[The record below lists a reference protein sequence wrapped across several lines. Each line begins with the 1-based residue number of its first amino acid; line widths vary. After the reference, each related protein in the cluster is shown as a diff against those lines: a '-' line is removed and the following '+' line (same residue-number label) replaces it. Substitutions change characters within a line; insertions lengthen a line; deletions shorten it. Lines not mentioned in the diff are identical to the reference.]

1 MLAEI
6 FLRSKCLKLS
16 VCFTLGSACHSE
28 IAISYHVWLAVPM
41 WTALDPPK
49 HAVVSSWRED
59 VWVMGASCQPQECAQ
74 ESRSHSLMLDRE
86 REKLTALQIK
96 IEFKLEIP
104 MLGNT

>member
-49 HAVVSSWRED
+49 HAVVSSWRDKVLE
-59 VWVMGASCQPQECAQ
+59 
-74 ESRSHSLMLDRE
+74 
-86 REKLTALQIK
+86 LQLQLQYQS
-96 IEFKLEIP
+96 FQ
-104 MLGNT
+104 